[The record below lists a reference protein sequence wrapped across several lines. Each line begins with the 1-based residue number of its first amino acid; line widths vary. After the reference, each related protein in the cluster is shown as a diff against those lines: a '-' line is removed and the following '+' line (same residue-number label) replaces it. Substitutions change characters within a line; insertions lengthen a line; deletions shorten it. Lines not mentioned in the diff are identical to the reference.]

1 MMNNNN
7 MNNYDY
13 SNKNLDITAP
23 LQPLTHEDFFQ
34 SKNSDR
40 SHTLRHIDFDAQ
52 QADEDEELTQL

>member
-1 MMNNNN
+1 MMMNNHGE
-7 MNNYDY
+7 
-13 SNKNLDITAP
+13 NKMLDITAP

-40 SHTLRHIDFDAQ
+40 SHTLRHIEFDIN